1 MLTKRKVVVLT
12 SYYLHLY
19 EVDNNHVTPE
29 FKVDLTTSLK
39 VDIEKAFEPYA
50 GQSVRML
57 VNLYE
62 EEFIF
67 IDVPHCSP
75 LERKK
80 LMQRKLTQHFKGHEF
95 TRAFYQGRKSS
106 GRKDDAVLLSSLGEC
121 EKMRMVVDVLFDLE
135 LAITGIYSVQSM
147 CKSFLQPLMEGR
159 DVLFMTEIDNGN
171 PSRIAVRQSFYKGGI
186 LKLSR
191 VANIYVNNEAT
202 LREDVENEL
211 ETSRLFLIREHYIDG
226 NSPLPVV
233 FVHST
238 HYLRE
243 LSSCPGE
250 MGEHFIL
257 EHVSTPELAA
267 MLDIELE
274 GETEEVKFEEISAVG
289 SLTTLAGSHYNNSKT
304 HYHQRHSILSKCL
317 DAASI
322 LGLAASLFFCA
333 GLLLSGYQKE
343 NDASLKMLSAQS
355 TMQQAV
361 NARDKVDRFSDDIT
375 QIQHAVDFVQS
386 VKLEKIPFEDILNH
400 LGRAIAGYPN
410 IVLDRIELSSHSEAI
425 AVADTSDEME
435 SDDADEGWDEEFSYD
450 DEVVEM
456 QDALSK
462 VVVFARPDVIGTD
475 VRRIMVDV
483 DRLASTLRKSPDVVR
498 VDIIE
503 YPFNLEQSSELKGKV
518 SNLGYETLSQNTDF
532 KIEVIVSNE
541 QS

>member
-1 MLTKRKVVVLT
+1 MFTKRKVIVLT

-19 EVDNNHVTPE
+19 EVDGHHVVPE
-29 FKVDLTTSLK
+29 FKIDLNTSAK
-39 VDIEKAFEPYA
+39 EDIRKAFEPYS

-62 EEFIF
+62 EEFFF

-75 LERKK
+75 LERNK
-80 LMQRKLTQHFKGHEF
+80 LMQRKLNQHFKGHEF

-121 EKMRMVVDVLFDLE
+121 EKMRMVVDVLFDLQ

-171 PSRIAVRQSFYKGGI
+171 PSRIAVRQSFYKEGI

-191 VANIYVNNEAT
+191 VANIYVNNEET
-202 LREDVENEL
+202 LREDVESEL

-243 LSSCPGE
+243 LSACPGE
-250 MGEHFIL
+250 MGDHFIL
-257 EHVSTPELAA
+257 EHVSTPDLAS
-267 MLDIELE
+267 MLGVAVDNSTDDI
-274 GETEEVKFEEISAVG
+274 KFEEISAVG
-289 SLTTLAGSHYNNSKT
+289 SLTTLAGSHYNNKKT
-304 HYHQRHSILSKCL
+304 NYHHRHQLLAKCL

-322 LGLAASLFFCA
+322 LGLAASLLFCVS
-333 GLLLSGYQKE
+333 LLISGYQKE
-343 NDASLKMLSAQS
+343 SDAELKMLTAQS
-355 TMQQAV
+355 TAQQATD
-361 NARDKVDRFSDDIT
+361 AKAKVDRFSDDIT

-386 VKLEKIPFEDILNH
+386 VKLEKIPFENILNS
-400 LGRAIAGYPN
+400 LGRAVAGYPN
-410 IVLDRIELSSHSEAI
+410 ITLARVELSSHGELVVIEESADI
-425 AVADTSDEME
+425 A
-435 SDDADEGWDEEFSYD
+435 EEDSWD
-450 DEVVEM
+450 DEFNYEDELVEVKETM
-456 QDALSK
+456 SK
-462 VVVFARPDVIGTD
+462 VVVYGAPKEIGTD
-475 VRRIMVDV
+475 VRKIMMDV
-483 DRLASTLRKSPDVVR
+483 DRLAETLRKNASVKR

-532 KIEVIVSNE
+532 KIEMVVDNAS
-541 QS
+541 S